1 MIEINFFFIFMNNNV
16 KYTLIACVNKLS
28 YIGNQGK
35 LLYHIKN
42 DMANFKRLTTNEI
55 VIMGRKTF
63 ESLPFVDGLPN
74 RLNIVLTSN
83 AESLNS
89 LNFEN
94 VMAFKT
100 IEEVNVYLEEN
111 STNKECFV
119 IGGSQIYQ
127 KFIDENLIDKAIITY
142 VDDEMK
148 GDTKLHDFEDDKSFK
163 KVFET
168 PAFEC
173 KNSDESLFIVY
184 RVYKKQTC

>member
-1 MIEINFFFIFMNNNV
+1 MNNKV
-16 KYTLIACVNKLS
+16 RYTLIACVNKLG

-55 VIMGRKTF
+55 VVMGRKTF

-89 LNFEN
+89 LNFGN
-94 VMAFKT
+94 VKAFKT
-100 IEEVNVYLEEN
+100 IEEVNTYLEDD

-173 KNSDESLFIVY
+173 KNSGENIFIIY